1 MPVSEQSNL
10 SSRLREGIDA
20 AKRGDKLTARR
31 LLQQVLSIDGDNELA
46 LMWMA
51 SVVDSLNERR
61 FFLERA
67 LSINPNNARAR
78 EALRRLGVEDPQP
91 RRAAAPAAS
100 DYVRNVPGRGGNN
113 LYLIA
118 AAIVAFVVVA
128 VVVAALVSS
137 LQQQPTPIAPQN
149 AQATFSA
156 FINPTATPSPERRA
170 PTATVLPGIVV
181 TLDPNLITPLPP
193 TFTPTFTA
201 VPSETPQPTMTP
213 IPLGEYTIIYSD
225 IEPGAATS
233 SLYRGNADGTGEI
246 KLEAGDAGGFSGMSY
261 DPSGERIVF
270 VRVIANAESTGLPQL
285 FVAPSNA
292 PQDAVQLTT
301 LDAGVTANPSWS
313 PDGTQIIFSSG
324 TGQPED
330 EEIWIINADGSNAHQ
345 LTDNG
350 ARDFDPQFSPDGSK
364 IVYASELDSPDFSEI
379 YVMDADG
386 GNVTQLTEVPN
397 SYSPAWSPDAARIA
411 YVNDSQ
417 GDGDIYVMDANG
429 ERSFLL
435 TQDDS
440 GAEDRD
446 PTWSPDGRWIV
457 FATNRDDEEFRWY
470 AIDLQGDVQS
480 ITVTGRNPESLSF
493 VTD

>member
-1 MPVSEQSNL
+1 VSEQSNL

-20 AKRGDKLTARR
+20 AKRGDKITARR

-51 SVVDSLNERR
+51 SVVDTLNERR

-91 RRAAAPAAS
+91 RRAPSPAAS
-100 DYVRNVPGRGGNN
+100 DYVRNVPARGGGTNI
-113 LYLIA
+113 YLIA
-118 AAIVAFVVVA
+118 AAIVAFVVIA

-137 LQQQPTPIAPQN
+137 LQQQPPPIEPQS
-149 AQATFSA
+149 AEATFAA
-156 FINPTATPSPERRA
+156 FVNSSATPSPERRA

-193 TFTPTFTA
+193 TFTPTFTPQ
-201 VPSETPQPTMTP
+201 PSDTPQPTMTP
-213 IPLGEYTIIYSD
+213 IPLSEYTILYSD

-246 KLEAGDAGGFSGMSY
+246 KLEAGDSGGFAGLAY
-261 DPSGERIVF
+261 DPTGERIVF
-270 VRVIANAESTGLPQL
+270 MRVVANAESSGFPQL
-285 FVAPSNA
+285 FVAPADA
-292 PQDAVQLTT
+292 PEEAEQITS

-313 PDGTQIIFSSG
+313 PDGGRIVFSSG
-324 TGQPED
+324 TGQPQD
-330 EEIWIINADGSNAHQ
+330 EEIWIIDADGSNARQ
-345 LTDNG
+345 LTDNE
-350 ARDFDPQFSPDGSK
+350 ARDFDPQFSPDGEQ
-364 IVYASELDSPDFSEI
+364 IVFSSELDSPGFSEI

-386 GNVTQLTEVPN
+386 GGVTQLTEVPN
-397 SYSPAWSPDAARIA
+397 SYSPAWSPDGTRIV
-411 YVNDSQ
+411 YVSDQQ

-429 ERSFLL
+429 ERPFLL
-435 TQDDS
+435 TQDDG
-440 GAEDRD
+440 GAEDRT
-446 PTWSPDGRWIV
+446 PAWSPDGRWIV

-470 AIDLQGDVQS
+470 AIDLQGNLKPV
-480 ITVTGRNPESLSF
+480 TVTGRNPESLSF
-493 VTD
+493 VTR